1 MLLSSLA
8 SSSEFSATLAAHG
21 ISAAHAQA
29 RAGGAAAGGM
39 PSISR
44 LQRMIEAAWE
54 RGFDAQGREQLGGKL
69 HRTRKWI
76 GATEIV
82 TFLASIRIK

>member
-29 RAGGAAAGGM
+29 QAGGAGGM

>member
-8 SSSEFSATLAAHG
+8 ATSEFSATLAAHG
-21 ISAAHAQA
+21 ISAA
-29 RAGGAAAGGM
+29 AGGM

-44 LQRMIEAAWE
+44 LQEMIEAAWQ
-54 RGFDAQGREQLGGKL
+54 RGFDVQGRDQLGGNL
-69 HRTRKWI
+69 HKTRKWI

>member
-21 ISAAHAQA
+21 ILSAAHAQE
-29 RAGGAAAGGM
+29 GGGM

>member
-21 ISAAHAQA
+21 ISAAHTQAQV
-29 RAGGAAAGGM
+29 AGVGVGM

-44 LQRMIEAAWE
+44 LQRMIEAAWG